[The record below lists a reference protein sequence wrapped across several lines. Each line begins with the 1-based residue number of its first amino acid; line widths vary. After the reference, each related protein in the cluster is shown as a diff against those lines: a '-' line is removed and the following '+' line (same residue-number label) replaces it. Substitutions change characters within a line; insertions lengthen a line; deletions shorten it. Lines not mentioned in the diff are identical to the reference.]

1 MHSWNPP
8 NTKIIKPIT
17 YTMTFYSWITSVP
30 GIYMY
35 QFSSPDKSTFLIRLL
50 KELRLSTVLSFPGN
64 LDQIT
69 RGSKYIW
76 TQMSVDHI
84 EQFRI

>member
-1 MHSWNPP
+1 
-8 NTKIIKPIT
+8 
-17 YTMTFYSWITSVP
+17 
-30 GIYMY
+30 MY

-69 RGSKYIW
+69 RGSKYLN
-76 TQMSVDHI
+76 TDECRPYRTVSNLESSLYCVLLALNNLEM
-84 EQFRI
+84 